1 MHHVQVMQYDLRLSY
16 APLSR
21 AAYIASLPT
30 LSDAATFIDQDP
42 SGVSRAVRRLGIE
55 PFAWGNRD
63 KRLAIADVLRL
74 AMYAKRATPE
84 EVADRL
90 LAWADRYHLSQV
102 GTFKAEIDAFF
113 AAASEAPPAGDEAFI
128 AELRAALPEPWA
140 GRAESIFRAHAANI
154 R

>member
-1 MHHVQVMQYDLRLSY
+1 MHRVRSMQYDLRLSY

-30 LSDAATFIDQDP
+30 LANAATFIGQDP
-42 SGVSRAVRRLGIE
+42 SGVSRAVQRLGIE

-74 AMYAKRATPE
+74 AIYAKRATPE
-84 EVADRL
+84 EVAARL
-90 LAWADRYHLSQV
+90 LAWTDRYHLSRV
-102 GTFKAEIDAFF
+102 ETFKAEIDAFF
-113 AAASEAPPAGDEAFI
+113 AAAPEPQTRSDETFI

-140 GRAESIFRAHAANI
+140 ERAEAIYRAHAANI

>member
-1 MHHVQVMQYDLRLSY
+1 MHHVQSMQYDRRLSY
-16 APLSR
+16 EPLSR
-21 AAYIASLPT
+21 AAYIASHPT
-30 LSDAATFIDQDP
+30 LADAATFIGIDP
-42 SGVSRAVRRLGIE
+42 SGVSRAVKRLGIE

-74 AMYAKRATPE
+74 AIYAKRATPE

-90 LAWADRYHLSQV
+90 LAWTDRYHLSMV
-102 GTFKAEIDAFF
+102 GTFKADIDAFF
-113 AAASEAPPAGDEAFI
+113 AAAPEAQPRSDETFI

-140 GRAESIFRAHAANI
+140 ERAESIYRAHVASI

>member
-1 MHHVQVMQYDLRLSY
+1 MQYDLRLSY

-30 LSDAATFIDQDP
+30 LANAATFIGQDP
-42 SGVSRAVRRLGIE
+42 SGVSRAVQRLGIE

-63 KRLAIADVLRL
+63 KRLAIVDVSRV
-74 AMYAKRATPE
+74 E
-84 EVADRL
+84 
-90 LAWADRYHLSQV
+90 
-102 GTFKAEIDAFF
+102 TFKAEIDAFF
-113 AAASEAPPAGDEAFI
+113 AAAPEPQTRSDETFI

-140 GRAESIFRAHAANI
+140 ERAEVIYRAHAANI